1 MFFTSGLLA
10 KQEEINIRKTIF
22 LSAKNAC
29 PAPRAGRVS
38 GMLGP
43 NKKSRFAGTKNRK
56 NIRRDKRYYFKKMS
70 VSEEVTTTVTTPV
83 GKKHVGEYV

>member
-1 MFFTSGLLA
+1 
-10 KQEEINIRKTIF
+10 
-22 LSAKNAC
+22 
-29 PAPRAGRVS
+29 
-38 GMLGP
+38 MLGP

-83 GKKHVGEYV
+83 GKKHVGEYVVRQPISYFLLLKTDASNYLDFKRQNEQE